1 VSFLSPLTLR
11 LLAFNLLLVFLP
23 AAGFLYLDTYE
34 RKMLAA
40 QERSMV
46 QQGRSLAAALSGQ
59 RLGEGLGQAETWREQ
74 AAPLLKRL
82 ERRTDARLR
91 VIDRDGMLLADSSL
105 LGPRAEARTTTQ
117 EKTLRDAPLYR
128 AGALLIR
135 LVPRRFLRPA
145 PVGDDAAFYTSSNFL
160 DGREVAAALA
170 GRYGAATRISAG
182 GQRSVTLYSAL
193 PIRRGDQVVGVV
205 LVSQSTFRI
214 LEALYEVR
222 LGVFKIFLSTVLV
235 AVVLSLLVATTIA
248 RPLRRLARQAKEV
261 VDRRGRLRGHFK
273 GSKKKGEIG
282 DLARALESLTHRL
295 EHHIQFIESFA
306 SDVSHELKN
315 PLTAVRTATELLSE
329 AETPEERERFL
340 DIVQH
345 EVARMENLLSEVR
358 EITSMDAQL
367 EEEPVRHFAL
377 DDLVEQIASGFNLRP
392 GVEGR
397 IHFHPPAEPA
407 TVSVSPER
415 LTQVVENLLENALS
429 FSPDGEPVDV
439 RVESQGR
446 LHQLSVEDRGP
457 GIQPEHRA
465 AVFRRFFSYRPKEE
479 SRSRQQG
486 QHAGLGLAIVKT
498 IAESYA
504 GTVSAREREG
514 GGTRIVVELP
524 AA

>member
-1 VSFLSPLTLR
+1 MRFLSPLTLR

-59 RLGEGLGQAETWREQ
+59 EEAWRDQAG
-74 AAPLLKRL
+74 PLLKRL

-91 VIDRDGMLLADSSL
+91 VIDRDGLLLADSSL
-105 LGPRAEARTTTQ
+105 LGPRAQADGDAAADERS
-117 EKTLRDAPLYR
+117 LRDAALYR
-128 AGALLIR
+128 AGATLIR
-135 LVPRRFLRPA
+135 LVPRRFRRPA
-145 PVGDDAAFYTSSNFL
+145 PAGDVAFYSSSNFL
-160 DGREVAAALA
+160 EGREVIAALA

-193 PIRRGDQVVGVV
+193 PIRRSGDVVGVV

-222 LGVFKIFLSTVLV
+222 LGVFKIFLATVVV
-235 AVVLSLLVATTIA
+235 AVILSLLVATTIA
-248 RPLRRLARQAKEV
+248 RPLRRLARQAKEI

-329 AETPEERERFL
+329 AETREERDRFL
-340 DIVQH
+340 DIVQR
-345 EVARMENLLSEVR
+345 EVARMERLLSEVR
-358 EITSMDAQL
+358 EITSIDAQL
-367 EEEPVRHFAL
+367 EEEPVRDFPL
-377 DDLVEQIASGFNLRP
+377 DELAKRIVDGFNLRSE
-392 GVEGR
+392 VNGR
-397 IHFHPPAEPA
+397 IRFHPPSEPA
-407 TVSVSPER
+407 SVAASPER
-415 LTQVVENLLENALS
+415 VTQVIENLLENALS
-429 FSPDGEPVDV
+429 FSPDGQKVDV
-439 RVESQGR
+439 RVEADGDR
-446 LHQLSVEDRGP
+446 RRLSVEDRGP
-457 GIQPEHRA
+457 GIPPEHRA
-465 AVFRRFFSYRPKEE
+465 AVFRRFFSYRPDEE
-479 SRSRQQG
+479 GRSR

-498 IAESYA
+498 IAESYGGSVA
-504 GTVSAREREG
+504 AHGREG
-514 GGTRIVVELP
+514 GGTRVMVELP